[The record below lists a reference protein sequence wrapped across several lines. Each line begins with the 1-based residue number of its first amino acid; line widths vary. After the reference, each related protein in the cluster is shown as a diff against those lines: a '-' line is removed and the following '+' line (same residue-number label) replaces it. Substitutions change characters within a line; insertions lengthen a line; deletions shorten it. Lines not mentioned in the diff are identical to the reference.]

1 MKNERRGIVICGA
14 YGMGNAGDDASLR
27 SIVAALREFDGELP
41 ICVMGRRPRTIAAE
55 FGVEAVGRLQSLRW
69 LRRLREA
76 KLFILG
82 GGSLLQDVTS
92 RRSLWYYLTV
102 LRLARKAGCAVQLY
116 GCGMGPVRHER
127 AIRRC
132 ARVLDECADVICLRD
147 AKSARTLA
155 EWGVTRPRIVQA
167 ADPVFALTPP
177 SGERERAIGFALR
190 DWPEF
195 SKKRTAFAK
204 AARYAYE
211 RYGLTPVFFAL
222 APEDAAVARRV
233 MAAAGDIPCRLY
245 ADPRGIAR
253 MSAVLSMRLH
263 GLIFAMLG
271 GAGVAGVSYDVKVS
285 SFCRENAL
293 PCTLLGEVTAAGLCT
308 LIDRAVHADAEALA
322 ETRERLRRA
331 ERTNAEVVWE
341 LLGQ

>member
-1 MKNERRGIVICGA
+1 MKNERHGVVICGA
-14 YGMGNAGDDASLR
+14 YGMSNAGDDASLR

-41 ICVMGRRPRTIAAE
+41 VCVMGRRPRAVAEKLGIEAA
-55 FGVEAVGRLQSLRW
+55 GRLQIFRW
-69 LRRLREA
+69 LRKMREA

-92 RRSLWYYLTV
+92 RRSLWYYLAA
-102 LRLARKAGCAVQLY
+102 LRLAKRSGCAVQLY
-116 GCGMGPVRHER
+116 GCGLGPVRHER
-127 AIRRC
+127 EIRRC
-132 ARVLDECADVICLRD
+132 ARTLNDCADVICLRD

-155 EWGVTRPRIVQA
+155 EWGVTRPRVIAA
-167 ADPVFALTPP
+167 ADPVFALAPP
-177 SGERERAIGFALR
+177 GGEREHAIGFALR

-195 SKKRTAFAK
+195 AEKKAAFAG
-204 AARYAYE
+204 AAHYAYE

-222 APEDAAVARRV
+222 APGDAAAARRV
-233 MAAAGDIPCRLY
+233 MTAIGSIPCRLY

-263 GLIFAMLG
+263 GLIFAVLG
-271 GAGVAGVSYDVKVS
+271 GAGAAGVSYDVKVS

-293 PCTLLGEVTAAGLCT
+293 PCTLLGEVTVSGLCA
-308 LIDRAVHADAEALA
+308 LVDRAVHADMETLA

-331 ERTNAEVVWE
+331 EHANAEAAWE